1 MKRMAVVLVL
11 LASLMA
17 SSIAYA
23 DANELKWIAR
33 CLQDNADAKAPT
45 AVVIKYC
52 TCMTDKMD
60 KKETQSVTQ
69 WEKTHPTERA
79 ACDLESGWK

>member
-1 MKRMAVVLVL
+1 MKLTAVVLVL
-11 LASLMA
+11 LVSLMS
-17 SSIAYA
+17 SSIVYA

-33 CLQDNADAKAPT
+33 CLQDNADAQVPT
-45 AVVIKYC
+45 AVVVKYC

-60 KKETQSVTQ
+60 RKETQSVTQ

-79 ACDLESGWK
+79 ACDRESGWK

>member
-1 MKRMAVVLVL
+1 MLVL
-11 LASLMA
+11 LGSLMA

-23 DANELKWIAR
+23 DANELRWIAK
-33 CLQDNADAKAPT
+33 CLQDNAT
-45 AVVIKYC
+45 ANVATGVVIKYC

-60 KKETQSVTQ
+60 KQETQSVTQ

-79 ACDLESGWK
+79 DCDRQSGWE

>member
-1 MKRMAVVLVL
+1 MKLAAAVLFLLV
-11 LASLMA
+11 SLMA

-33 CLQDNADAKAPT
+33 CLQDNANAKVAT
-45 AVVIKYC
+45 EVVIKYC

-60 KKETQSVTQ
+60 RSETQSVTE
-69 WEKTHPTERA
+69 WEKTHPVERA
-79 ACDLESGWK
+79 ACDRESGWK